1 MKCANA
7 MLTILVVSS
16 LWAGCASRRAEYVPP
31 VMSEPVAGED
41 TAQWEAQLRELVQR
55 RRIQAAHARD
65 EAQQTVKRKP
75 PYFFKEYASYPES
88 SDIRIE
94 LQHTESRSNPLRAS
108 VEVPKVRFTT
118 RLHRSRDDALRDTD
132 FFRDT
137 GRETQEYILRNGRW
151 VSIGNTFVADVSEMQ
166 VNGQWV
172 PLREEESVRDTPEAD
187 VQGGWFRRAWDRVT
201 GD

>member
-1 MKCANA
+1 MKYVHAI
-7 MLTILVVSS
+7 MTILVACSV
-16 LWAGCASRRAEYVPP
+16 LAGCASRRAEYVPP

-41 TAQWEAQLRELVQR
+41 TAQREAQLRDLVQR
-55 RRIQAAHARD
+55 RRIQASHARE

-75 PYFFKEYASYPES
+75 PYFFKEYSTYPES

-94 LQHTESRSNPLRAS
+94 LQQTESRSNPLRAS

-118 RLHRSRDDALRDTD
+118 RLHRSRDDALRDTN

-166 VNGQWV
+166 VDGQWV
-172 PLREEESVRDTPEAD
+172 PLQEEEPVRVTPEAD
-187 VQGGWFRRAWDRVT
+187 DQGGWFRRAWDRVT

>member
-1 MKCANA
+1 M
-7 MLTILVVSS
+7 V
-16 LWAGCASRRAEYVPP
+16 GCASRRAEYVPP

-41 TAQWEAQLRELVQR
+41 TTQREAQLRDLVQR
-55 RRIQAAHARD
+55 RRIQASHARE
-65 EAQQTVKRKP
+65 EAEQTVKRKT
-75 PYFFKEYASYPES
+75 PYFFKEYATNPES

-94 LQHTESRSNPLRAS
+94 FQQTESRSNPLRAS
-108 VEVPKVRFTT
+108 VDVPKVRFTT
-118 RLHRSRDDALRDTD
+118 RLHRSRDDALRDTN

-166 VNGQWV
+166 VDGQWV
-172 PLREEESVRDTPEAD
+172 PLQEEEPARETPEAD
-187 VQGGWFRRAWDRVT
+187 DQGGWFRRAWDRVT